1 MTKVIKHD
9 EGKPSFTSIPQLAL
23 AEVAKAFTSG
33 IDKYGKFNY
42 SGEIPVLRYIDA
54 LERHVNKYLTY
65 SNENDI
71 DESGVHELACVA
83 ANALMALDGIL
94 IGKVIDDRNKAY
106 IKMNKK
112 DD

>member
-1 MTKVIKHD
+1 MNKTIKHD
-9 EGKPSFTSIPQLAL
+9 EGKPSFSAIPQLAL
-23 AEVAKAFTSG
+23 CEVAKAFTSG
-33 IDKYGKFNY
+33 IEKYGKFNY
-42 SGEIPVLRYIDA
+42 SGEIPILRYIDA

-65 SNENDI
+65 TDENDI
-71 DESGVHELACVA
+71 DESGVHHLACIA

-106 IKMNKK
+106 KMNKK